1 MKKIIA
7 TCFALAALGGCA
19 TEVPEA
25 KQVSACDVPP
35 ALLATCGAPGDIK
48 VGITFGELL
57 EVSRRDR
64 EALRECTQRHEAL
77 SHAIAACNAAK
88 AR

>member
-7 TCFALAALGGCA
+7 TGFALAALGGCA
-19 TEVPEA
+19 TETPEVKVA
-25 KQVSACDVPP
+25 QTCDVPA
-35 ALLATCGAPGDIK
+35 ALLAPCGAPADIK
-48 VGITFGELL
+48 VGVTFGEMI

-77 SHAIAACNAAK
+77 ARAIAACK